1 MSTTE
6 LPDRRALYLQGPRPV
21 VLTVAELDAMD
32 AGPDGIALVQAIHDR
47 KAYGPVDAGP
57 SNRLL

>member
-1 MSTTE
+1 MSTTD

-32 AGPDGIALVQAIHDR
+32 ADPEGIALVQAIHDR
-47 KAYGPVDAGP
+47 KHAT
-57 SNRLL
+57 N